1 MAILKPLTF
10 KQTKLKEFR
19 ERLSEYCSWELEGT
33 STTDRLERREQFES
47 FLSST
52 IDEAER
58 AMVKKIRTEWHQ
70 RIDEVKD
77 GLEEE
82 YGTNGNYSPNYEGII
97 ESIFEAK
104 LGGVKE

>member
-58 AMVKKIRTEWHQ
+58 VMVKECIKLIEIDTLKLYGLTEETKVQ
-70 RIDEVKD
+70 SRALK
-77 GLEEE
+77 LLR
-82 YGTNGNYSPNYEGII
+82 
-97 ESIFEAK
+97 AK

>member
-33 STTDRLERREQFES
+33 STTDRLERREQFEQ

-52 IDEAER
+52 IDEAELKAFNKGFR
-58 AMVKKIRTEWHQ
+58 LAADKMEELNDKEKNVKLFKKIERQE
-70 RIDEVKD
+70 
-77 GLEEE
+77 
-82 YGTNGNYSPNYEGII
+82 I
-97 ESIFEAK
+97 EIKLLRAK